1 MALTKSELKLV
12 IKEILVEILNEGL
25 GGLQAPTRSSPRSQ
39 ISGVAEARHSQ
50 SFRRKPEFD
59 PRLDSPAST
68 PISEAIKRNAGT
80 NPVMRDILADTA
92 IRTLPTL
99 AGDRQLGSTSMPE
112 GVSSTGSAPG
122 VSQIEQING
131 TPEEVFGEDAAS
143 RWADLAFM
151 PSKKSA

>member
-1 MALTKSELKLV
+1 MALTRAELKLV

-25 GGLQAPTRSSPRSQ
+25 GNVQVPSRGRAP
-39 ISGVAEARHSQ
+39 ISGVAEARHAQ
-50 SFRRKPEFD
+50 NLRRKPEFD
-59 PRLDSPAST
+59 SRLDTPVAT
-68 PISEAIKRNAGT
+68 PISEAIKRNAGG
-80 NPVMRDILADTA
+80 NAVMRDILADTA
-92 IRTLPTL
+92 VRTLPTL

-112 GVSSTGSAPG
+112 GASSVGSAPG

-151 PSKKSA
+151 PSKKPA